1 MRDAI
6 IPRRR
11 MCAIMASSSGCIS
24 GSPPLTVI
32 IEVPSSASLSMRRT
46 ISSSGTGLLT
56 ASYSL
61 Q

>member
-1 MRDAI
+1 M
-6 IPRRR
+6 PRRR
-11 MCAIMASSSGCIS
+11 VWAIIASSSGCIR

-32 IEVPSSASLSMRRT
+32 IEVPRSASLSRRRS
-46 ISSSGTGLLT
+46 ISSSGTGLET